1 MLVGRTPGVG
11 LSAEGRRQTAALA
24 ERFGGMTVDAVLSS
38 PIDRARQTAA
48 PIGTALGLSIES
60 EAGLNEIDFGEW
72 TGAAFSALDGSA
84 EWDDWNRQ
92 RSIARCPGGETMA
105 AAQDRALQ
113 TVAQARRYRRVVMV
127 SHQDILK
134 SVLAHY
140 LGISLDHLHRFALDP
155 ASHSIVTIFDDGT
168 ARVDTINRLP

>member
-1 MLVGRTPGVG
+1 MGRTPGIG
-11 LSAEGRRQTAALA
+11 LSAEGMTQAAALT
-24 ERFGGMTVDAVLSS
+24 ERFRGIPLDAVLSS
-38 PIDRARQTAA
+38 PMERARQTAA
-48 PIGTALGLSIES
+48 PIGAALGLEVGI

-113 TVAQARRYRRVVMV
+113 AITQARRYRQVVMV

-140 LGISLDHLHRFALDP
+140 LGMSLDHLHRFALDP

>member
-1 MLVGRTPGVG
+1 MGRTPGVG
-11 LSAEGRRQTAALA
+11 LSAEGMAQTAALA
-24 ERFGGMTVDAVLSS
+24 ERFSGLTLDAVLSS
-38 PIDRARQTAA
+38 PMERARQTAA
-48 PIGTALGLSIES
+48 PIGAALGLDIGID
-60 EAGLNEIDFGEW
+60 AGLNEIDFGEW

-92 RSIARCPGGETMA
+92 RSVARCPGGETMA
-105 AAQDRALQ
+105 AAQDRAL
-113 TVAQARRYRRVVMV
+113 TVISQARTHRQVVMI

-140 LGISLDHLHRFALDP
+140 LGMSLDHLHRFALDP

-168 ARVDTINRLP
+168 ARVDTINRPA

>member
-1 MLVGRTPGVG
+1 MGRTPGVE
-11 LSAEGRRQTAALA
+11 LSVEGMRQAAALA

-38 PIDRARQTAA
+38 PIERARQTAA
-48 PIGTALGLSIES
+48 PIGAVLGLEVET
-60 EAGLNEIDFGEW
+60 EARLNEIDFGEW

-84 EWDDWNRQ
+84 EWEAWNRQ
-92 RSIARCPGGETMA
+92 RSVARCPGGETMA

-113 TVAQARRYRRVVMV
+113 AIAQARRYGHVVMV

-140 LGISLDHLHRFALDP
+140 LGMSLDHLHRFALDP
-155 ASHSIVTIFDDGT
+155 ASHSTVTIFDDGT